1 MPYAAL
7 GFLDDDECLMTPRGG
22 ADRDVV
28 FLHADDGAYAAHAG
42 SLSPDLKSFSA
53 DATGAFYASL
63 VEVDAAF
70 EADVAFE
77 DGALSLSLLAP
88 GPHFTF
94 ALGNAPQL
102 GYHATRGCFTVEGA
116 PSCAAV
122 AAAADAAA
130 PCEAAVA
137 IDDDD
142 DRVLELESTVAE
154 LRGELAA
161 FRSDWAA
168 AAEDA
173 PAVPPAVDQELRDEV
188 SALRRDVDG
197 FERDWRESEEEPA
210 AHDEVLRGEVAA
222 LRSDVDGLRGDRRDA
237 PAPALAAPARC
248 GGGGDDDGGDEPG
261 ALNVILGVAVLA
273 LAVLVVLLAVRVGLL
288 EAAAAKHRDL
298 QFRKTEAP
306 VESKEEP
313 PYGAPPTPDK
323 VAPKAPAR
331 RPTVIHDEKDI
342 SAQSAHEAPR
352 DYYVVAIAGDE
363 PPPTKADY
371 VI

>member
-1 MPYAAL
+1 M
-7 GFLDDDECLMTPRGG
+7 
-22 ADRDVV
+22 
-28 FLHADDGAYAAHAG
+28 
-42 SLSPDLKSFSA
+42 
-53 DATGAFYASL
+53 
-63 VEVDAAF
+63 
-70 EADVAFE
+70 
-77 DGALSLSLLAP
+77 
-88 GPHFTF
+88 
-94 ALGNAPQL
+94 
-102 GYHATRGCFTVEGA
+102 
-116 PSCAAV
+116 
-122 AAAADAAA
+122 
-130 PCEAAVA
+130 
-137 IDDDD
+137 
-142 DRVLELESTVAE
+142 
-154 LRGELAA
+154 
-161 FRSDWAA
+161 
-168 AAEDA
+168 
-173 PAVPPAVDQELRDEV
+173 
-188 SALRRDVDG
+188 
-197 FERDWRESEEEPA
+197 
-210 AHDEVLRGEVAA
+210 LRGEVAA
-222 LRSDVDGLRGDRRDA
+222 LRSDVDGLRGDWRDA
-237 PAPALAAPARC
+237 PAPAAAAPARC
-248 GGGGDDDGGDEPG
+248 GGGGDDDDGDEPG